1 MLLFFS
7 FVSKGA
13 PDCISH
19 RLGVHGWELGAL
31 RVRFLPQSRAS
42 WTWGCER
49 HSFPWRKA
57 GRSAAQA
64 RGPGLEDG
72 PQVRCGMEMRDADCA
87 RKPLH
92 PQPVCKTVLAA
103 TAAEPSRLGAA
114 RSPAHL
120 PRLPAAGSASLA
132 ESPHSINNHKPP
144 AHPPLKIN
152 NSVIRVIS
160 EAS

>member
-13 PDCISH
+13 PHCISH

-42 WTWGCER
+42 WTWGCGR
-49 HSFPWRKA
+49 DSFPWRKA

-72 PQVRCGMEMRDADCA
+72 PQVGCGMEMRDADCA

-92 PQPVCKTVLAA
+92 PQPVCKTARR
-103 TAAEPSRLGAA
+103 PPP
-114 RSPAHL
+114 RSPPGLEL
-120 PRLPAAGSASLA
+120 PGAQRIFRACP
-132 ESPHSINNHKPP
+132 PP
-144 AHPPLKIN
+144 APPRSPRARTQLIIINPPLTLLLKLITL
-152 NSVIRVIS
+152 
-160 EAS
+160 